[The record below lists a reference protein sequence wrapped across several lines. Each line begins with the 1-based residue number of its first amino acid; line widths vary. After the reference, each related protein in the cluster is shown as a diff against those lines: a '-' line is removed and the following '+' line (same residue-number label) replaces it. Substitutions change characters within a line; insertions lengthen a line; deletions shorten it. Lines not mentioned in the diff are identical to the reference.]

1 MMYDIY
7 VYMIEGKYFDGVNE
21 NVRRN
26 LWKWFKM
33 FKLKGSE
40 VFYVFII
47 KDRFGK
53 DV

>member
-1 MMYDIY
+1 
-7 VYMIEGKYFDGVNE
+7 
-21 NVRRN
+21 
-26 LWKWFKM
+26 M

-53 DV
+53 DVQRERFVLIDNVKRNVVISELYVDEKGRLI